1 MYVKYHTCLFPWQL
15 SQRAKRLP
23 APLFALLYRSLP
35 VAPRPMPGAP
45 SPYEFQMLSATR
57 AQDPETTRKDNF
69 NGTEEIDQTRG
80 SYRNICRG
88 PSCGNVEQFPA
99 RKSY

>member
-1 MYVKYHTCLFPWQL
+1 VATVSTGKKAAGAALCSSL
-15 SQRAKRLP
+15 
-23 APLFALLYRSLP
+23 PLFARCAEAY
-35 VAPRPMPGAP
+35 AGAP

-88 PSCGNVEQFPA
+88 HSCGNVEQFPA